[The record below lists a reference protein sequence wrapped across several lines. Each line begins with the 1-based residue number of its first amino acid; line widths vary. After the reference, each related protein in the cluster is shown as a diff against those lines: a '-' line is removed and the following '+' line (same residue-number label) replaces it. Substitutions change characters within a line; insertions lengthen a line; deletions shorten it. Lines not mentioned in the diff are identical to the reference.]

1 MADVIICRDCELR
14 QRLPQ
19 EAAGWALRCVR
30 CGAVLKR
37 LRTHSLTTLIAWS
50 LAALILWVTANAMPF
65 LTFEFEGG
73 TTVAFLWS
81 GSAMLWEEK
90 FRYLSILVLLTSI
103 VMPLLHISLIGLV
116 LVSLGLGLGGYR
128 VALGIRLIHWF
139 GNWAMPGI
147 YLIGALVAAVKI
159 GQLATLHAGPG
170 LYALAAMILVWV
182 SITAST
188 DTDVLFDF
196 LEDSV

>member
-1 MADVIICRDCELR
+1 MADIIICRDCELR

-19 EAAGWALRCVR
+19 EAAGWLLRCVR

-37 LRTHSLTTLIAWS
+37 LKPHSLSTLIAWS
-50 LAALILWVTANAMPF
+50 MAALILWATANATPF
-65 LTFEFEGG
+65 LTFEFKGG

-90 FRYLSILVLLTSI
+90 FRFLSVLVLLTSI

-116 LVSLGLGLGGYR
+116 LVLLGLGFSGHP
-128 VALGIRLIHWF
+128 VALGIRLIRWF

-147 YLIGALVAAVKI
+147 YLIGVLVAAVKI

-196 LEDSV
+196 LEDSA